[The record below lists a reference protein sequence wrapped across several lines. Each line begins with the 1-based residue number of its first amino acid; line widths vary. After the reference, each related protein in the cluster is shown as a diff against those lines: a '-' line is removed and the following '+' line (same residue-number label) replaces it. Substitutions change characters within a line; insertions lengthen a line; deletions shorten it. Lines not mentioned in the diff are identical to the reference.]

1 VRRLSAPAGDASPEE
16 VLALKTRRS
25 NKNFASRRRLGG
37 ESGAAIV
44 EFALVLPFLMLIVV
58 VVLDFGRALNYWV
71 DTTHLASEG
80 ARLAAVDRIPEG
92 TSLQTYM
99 RGQAD
104 TVELRDGG
112 TRQVSAP
119 LEVCVNPDGTE
130 VGSPVEVRVSTTYR
144 WIPLLGL
151 DVATTDIT
159 GSATM
164 RRERLA
170 ENVDPGC
177 G

>member
-1 VRRLSAPAGDASPEE
+1 MP
-16 VLALKTRRS
+16 
-25 NKNFASRRRLGG
+25 FQRRLGN

-58 VVLDFGRALNYWV
+58 VVLDFGRAMNYWV

-92 TSLQTYM
+92 TSLQDYI
-99 RGQAD
+99 RGRAD

-112 TRQVSAP
+112 SRQVEEP
-119 LEVCVNPDGTE
+119 LEVCVDPDGTD
-130 VGSPVEVRVSTTYR
+130 VGDPVQVSVSTTYR

-151 DVATTDIT
+151 DVATTEIKGT
-159 GSATM
+159 ATM

-170 ENVDPGC
+170 ENVSSGC